1 MKYSFFNI
9 SSEKQQ
15 MVRLKVF
22 LVFSK
27 NKPLNVNEEPK
38 ESELIALATGW
49 EIGLFHDIS
58 AALS

>member
-1 MKYSFFNI
+1 
-9 SSEKQQ
+9 

-27 NKPLNVNEEPK
+27 NKPPNVNEEPK
-38 ESELIALATGW
+38 ESEHIALATGW